1 MIVKKRFKLVL
12 VLILLTSIVLII
24 NSCNETDELMFNE
37 LSSTTVEP
45 CGFNCTHNDMNL
57 LRTISENAIDYS
69 ARTTVTQVPIS
80 LNVIRNDDGSNDL
93 TSEQIQIQF
102 NTTNEMYLGAGI
114 EFVICGDVNYV
125 NSTSL
130 SSANGV
136 DRYNLKNAYNR
147 DNVINMYVTSS
158 IVINQSDVC
167 GFAYYPGGEE
177 VVFLTNNCFRN
188 GSTLPHELGHFFS
201 LIHTHGASN
210 SPNGTDELANGSNGA
225 TTGDMIQD
233 TPSDPKLSGYVDY
246 NCNYTGDFLDDNGEP
261 HNPDANNTMSYSRKE
276 CRNIFSQGQLDRMNY
291 TLITYRSNLVCDYV
305 EPDGSEDNPFIID
318 SELTSNLN
326 INNGDCDTNNETIY
340 YATSGDLQL
349 NDFRIRLRGQ
359 VKLTVN
365 GSVNGSDIS
374 KIVSRDCAEVCV
386 SGLVNVMS
394 REFRVGTINADCG
407 IPIGSIDNP
416 KVVNQIFTKTR
427 NIKNGN
433 CNTEGLK
440 HFVRY
445 GDIDLGEFDLRV
457 VGKAVLTIT
466 GDVNGNGTL
475 IAKKCGTIIVNGSI
489 NVETLDESGGSIN

>member
-45 CGFNCTHNDMNL
+45 CGFNCTHNDMDL
-57 LRTISENAIDYS
+57 LKTISKGSIDYS

-102 NTTNEMYLGAGI
+102 NTTNQMYLGAGI

-130 SSANGV
+130 SSADGV

-158 IVINQSDVC
+158 IVINQTNVC

-210 SPNGTDELANGSNGA
+210 SPNGTDELADGSNGA

-246 NCNYTGDFLDDNGEP
+246 YCNYTGDFLDDNGEP

-291 TLITYRSNLVCDYV
+291 ALVTYRSNLVCDYV
-305 EPDGSEDNPFIID
+305 EPDGSEYNPFIIND
-318 SELTSNLN
+318 LTRNRLFKNGDEFTNNPTVYYKRDGNLN
-326 INNGDCDTNNETIY
+326 
-340 YATSGDLQL
+340 L
-349 NDFRIRLRGQ
+349 NSFKLRMRGQ
-359 VKLTVN
+359 VKLTVT
-365 GSVNGSDIS
+365 GDVNGTPNAKIASQRGADI
-374 KIVSRDCAEVCV
+374 CV
-386 SGLVNVMS
+386 LGNINTMSGAW
-394 REFRVGTINADCG
+394 RTGTFNENCG
-407 IPIGSIDNP
+407 TPRGSIDNP
-416 KVVNQIFTKTR
+416 II
-427 NIKNGN
+427 IKRSFSKNRGLSNGN
-433 CNTEGLK
+433 CETTETKYYLILED
-440 HFVRY
+440 V
-445 GDIDLGEFDLRV
+445 DINEFDFTIRGRV
-457 VGKAVLTIT
+457 NLTIL
-466 GDVNGNGTL
+466 GDVNGSGTL
-475 IAKKCGTIIVNGSI
+475 IAKKCGAITVSGNI
-489 NVETLDESGGSIN
+489 NVQTLEQSGGSID

>member
-1 MIVKKRFKLVL
+1 V
-12 VLILLTSIVLII
+12 
-24 NSCNETDELMFNE
+24 
-37 LSSTTVEP
+37 
-45 CGFNCTHNDMNL
+45 
-57 LRTISENAIDYS
+57 
-69 ARTTVTQVPIS
+69 
-80 LNVIRNDDGSNDL
+80 
-93 TSEQIQIQF
+93 
-102 NTTNEMYLGAGI
+102 
-114 EFVICGDVNYV
+114 GDVV
-125 NSTSL
+125 NSG
-130 SSANGV
+130 SS
-136 DRYNLKNAYNR
+136 
-147 DNVINMYVTSS
+147 
-158 IVINQSDVC
+158 VC
-167 GFAYYPGGEE
+167 GYAYYPGGLE
-177 VVFLTNNCFRN
+177 VAFMSTSCFNN
-188 GSTLPHELGHFFS
+188 GSTLGHEMGHFFG
-201 LIHTHGASN
+201 LLHTHGASN
-210 SPNGTDELANGSNGA
+210 SPNQTLERADGSNGD

-233 TPSDPKLSGYVDY
+233 TPSDPKLSGNVDTS
-246 NCNYTGDFLDDNGEP
+246 CNYTGSFLDSVGEP
-261 HNPDANNTMSYSRKE
+261 HNPDPRNVMSYSRKE
-276 CRNIFSQGQLDRMNY
+276 CRDFFSAGQLERMNY
-291 TLITYRSNLVCDYV
+291 TLVTYRSNLVCDYV